1 MNLREAIERSLGEV
15 LENSEFGFGLPVT
28 LISPDG
34 QIQNLTGK
42 IVYDH
47 KVFDPEIGST
57 MVVHRPV
64 VTLRKSSLIRV
75 PKAGETWVARIPEGP
90 SRTAPLATFVTQD
103 PETDGSSIG
112 FIRIFLTAARQKP

>member
-1 MNLREAIERSLGEV
+1 MREAIERSLGEA
-15 LENSEFGFGLPVT
+15 LENSSYGFGLPVI

-34 QIQNLTGK
+34 IRQELTGK

-64 VTLRKSSLIRV
+64 VTLRKSSLRRV
-75 PKAGETWVARIPEGP
+75 PRSGEKWICKIPTTP
-90 SRTAPLATFVTQD
+90 SVTGTIGTYITQD

-112 FIRIFLTAARQKP
+112 FIRLFLVSTKQATP